1 VSGSVVRGAE
11 DTPYGRLAP
20 VADPTGAGFNL
31 SSLENGPLATCSV
44 GNRQC
49 IDFDEKAFT
58 RQAGDHRRAR
68 RQHTAG

>member
-1 VSGSVVRGAE
+1 MADADTAVKATQELGGQVIMPAK
-11 DTPYGRLAP
+11 DTPYGRVAM

-49 IDFDEKAFT
+49 IDFDE
-58 RQAGDHRRAR
+58 
-68 RQHTAG
+68 